1 MNTISR
7 RFAVALLASSMI
19 FTAVPSFAEDAKPFV
34 TDADV
39 ALVDLLPFPPA
50 KDSAVTMAE
59 IAAYHAMEET
69 RTDEQAK
76 FAIAD
81 DDETVFRFLDGMGMK
96 LDPAKVPTVAKFFER
111 VAATEGATVDPVK
124 KIFARPRPPVVDP
137 TIKPLIKLSSSGA
150 YPSGH
155 ATLGMLLGITLA
167 KMIPEKKDAFMARA
181 IQYGQSRFVVGV
193 HYASDLEASKMAGAA
208 VGNAMLHN
216 ADFLKEM
223 EAAKV
228 ELRAAMGMS

>member
-1 MNTISR
+1 MHIINR
-7 RFAVALLASSMI
+7 RFAVAMLAGAMLVNS
-19 FTAVPSFAEDAKPFV
+19 VPAFAEDATPFL

-39 ALVDLLPFPPA
+39 ALVDLIPPPPA
-50 KDSAVTMAE
+50 QDSDITKAE
-59 IAAYHAMEET
+59 LAAYHAMEAA

-81 DDETVFRFLDGMGMK
+81 DEETVFRFLDGMGMK
-96 LDPAKVPTVAKFFER
+96 VDPAKVPLAAKFFES
-111 VAATEGATVDPVK
+111 VAATEGATVDPAK
-124 KIFARPRPPVVDP
+124 KIWNRPRPPLADP
-137 TIKPLIKLSSSGA
+137 TIKPLIKLSKSGA

-155 ATLGMLLGITLA
+155 ATLGMLFAITLS

-181 IQYGQSRFVVGV
+181 IQYGQSRMIVGV

-216 ADFLKEM
+216 EAFLKAM
-223 EAAKV
+223 EPVKA
-228 ELRAAMGMS
+228 ELRSAMGMS